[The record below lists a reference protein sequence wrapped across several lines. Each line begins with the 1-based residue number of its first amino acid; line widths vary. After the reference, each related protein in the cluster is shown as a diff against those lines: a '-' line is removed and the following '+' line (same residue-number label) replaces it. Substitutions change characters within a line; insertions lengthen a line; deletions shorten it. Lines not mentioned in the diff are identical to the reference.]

1 MLVIMR
7 TISKV
12 AMGWEWRGRHIM
24 YRRKND
30 KDDSRF
36 LIINNANKKTAKQH
50 LENTEI
56 QEAYAQG
63 KHPSKMQMKQILSQ
77 K

>member
-12 AMGWEWRGRHIM
+12 AMGGGRHIM

-30 KDDSRF
+30 KDDSIF
-36 LIINNANKKTAKQH
+36 LIINYANKKTAKQH